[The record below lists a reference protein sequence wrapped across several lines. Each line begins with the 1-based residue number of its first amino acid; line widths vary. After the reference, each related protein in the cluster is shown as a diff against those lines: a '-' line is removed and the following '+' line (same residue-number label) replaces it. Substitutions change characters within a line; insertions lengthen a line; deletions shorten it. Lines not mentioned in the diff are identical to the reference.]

1 MKYWTRVGGSQRASA
16 SMQAAFEPN
25 WAGQGGTDKL
35 IFRLANGRYLIFQ
48 PETIEEIRELQ
59 SQAAILALNFREPRT

>member
-16 SMQAAFEPN
+16 SVSVAPEPN
-25 WAGQGGTDKL
+25 FVGQGGTDKL

-48 PETIEEIRELQ
+48 PETLEEVRELQ
-59 SQAAILALNFREPRT
+59 SQAAILALNLREPRT